1 VSWTIV
7 ALFIYLTRASV
18 AVFCPKCGA
27 QNADGA
33 AFCSSCGASLSA
45 APGPAPMGPTPGG
58 QGMPSSNRY
67 AGKSAIV
74 AAVLNLFFG
83 LGYLYLGTK
92 KVLGLS
98 TIVFVIL
105 ALIIQILLGIFTIGV
120 LSFVFA
126 ILLAVDGWQKATGG
140 KGYISTE

>member
-1 VSWTIV
+1 
-7 ALFIYLTRASV
+7 
-18 AVFCPKCGA
+18 
-27 QNADGA
+27 
-33 AFCSSCGASLSA
+33 
-45 APGPAPMGPTPGG
+45 
-58 QGMPSSNRY
+58 MPSSNQY
-67 AGKSAIV
+67 AGKSPIV

-105 ALIIQILLGIFTIGV
+105 ALVLEIILGIFTVGI

-126 ILLAVDGWQKATGG
+126 VLLAVDGWQKANGA
-140 KGYISTE
+140 KGFISAE

>member
-1 VSWTIV
+1 M
-7 ALFIYLTRASV
+7 
-18 AVFCPKCGA
+18 FCAKCGA

-33 AFCSSCGASLSA
+33 VFCASCGASLSTGAQA
-45 APGPAPMGPTPGG
+45 APSSPAPGG
-58 QGMPSSNRY
+58 QAMPQSNQY
-67 AGKSAIV
+67 AGKSPIV

-98 TIVFVIL
+98 TILFVVV
-105 ALIIQILLGIFTIGV
+105 ALVLQILLGIFTIGI

-126 ILLAVDGWQKATGG
+126 ILLAVDGWQKANGG
-140 KGYISTE
+140 KGYINAE